1 MWQKIFTFENSEG
14 CIHMV
19 YSAFYPV
26 ECRSVEQASESAD
39 EVKIS
44 FFNNSKIKLLET
56 H

>member
-1 MWQKIFTFENSEG
+1 
-14 CIHMV
+14 MV

-26 ECRSVEQASESAD
+26 ECRCIEQASESAD